1 MNTITIINGK
11 IKTDFDG
18 RFVTMLASQ
27 PVGKLYDY
35 TLLDLLYD
43 WINLFGNK
51 IDRKITVAEYIN
63 ALQQS
68 REITAIMFGNQII
81 TISEKSASIAD
92 IMMKG

>member
-1 MNTITIINGK
+1 MNTITIINGR

-51 IDRKITVAEYIN
+51 IDRNITVVECITT
-63 ALQQS
+63 LQQS
-68 REITAIMFGNQII
+68 NEITAIMFGNQII
-81 TISEKSASIAD
+81 SLLEKSEIT
-92 IMMKG
+92 MKG

>member
-1 MNTITIINGK
+1 MNTITSINGR

-18 RFVTMLASQ
+18 RFVTMLANH

-51 IDRKITVAEYIN
+51 IDRTITVVEYIT
-63 ALQQS
+63 ALQHS
-68 REITAIMFGNQII
+68 KEVTAVIFGNQII
-81 TISEKSASIAD
+81 AISEKSASIAEVA
-92 IMMKG
+92 MKG